1 MLVSIDLSSSEDDDE
16 VAVVAGAAP
25 AAAAAASS
33 STAAPAAAPAKR
45 QRLEPP
51 RSRGVRRVT
60 PPPQGSTSQPRGPTP
75 PPSEAVINAAFA
87 ACQRAADSSR
97 SGGGG
102 GSRSGGGGSSSGG
115 HSGGSSRRTDLR
127 QDLIDAVLAS
137 AGQGGQASGSGGG
150 SSGSDDAPPVSFA
163 SADAY
168 RRFFRPL
175 LLLELEEELTRGAEE
190 THRHDAPVA
199 ATPAE
204 LRQLHALGGATAC
217 WQLITRAA
225 GDVRTK
231 LRDLD
236 IVRVAV
242 ADGFSPPSGSDG
254 RWLAQLPKLLPL
266 TAVVRRAD
274 HEGRQ
279 ITLHLALPQSAV
291 AGSQQKAAA
300 GDGSA
305 AAGRGGAG
313 GGGAAQLRLTRM
325 GSCTSAW
332 REWEALHQLHA
343 KLEPPLLRCLL
354 SATAADGADG
364 AAFGSDSRWAKR
376 ERHMQRLYRESSLDE
391 DQRAALARVARCAHD
406 RSPGF
411 ELVQGPPGTGKTT
424 LLLALLNVLHNAATQ
439 NHYEALLDTFAR
451 AAKAAAPGGGAAS
464 VSGGGDMLQRISA
477 GLERD
482 ATMRAI
488 TAPRRGRVLVCTHSN
503 AAVDELISR
512 LLARRPPFFDEF
524 GKAYMPDVV
533 RIGTHGASNDCTL
546 DARVEELRTRLGT
559 EGGKEL
565 PLPRLKQRRRELLE
579 HQQSLEAA
587 RSQLATKREQW
598 AKRRAQLRDQYANAR
613 LDVSVGLERLDA
625 NAEELR
631 KQEHEAHAK
640 LDDLAGRIL
649 QAHDQAAAAAADAHV
664 LSCLK
669 RPAPNTPEGERRR
682 MAREETDALEAAVL
696 SRAHIV
702 FTTMSSAAGQRL
714 AALEGGFETA
724 VFDEA
729 AQAGELPTLI
739 PLQYNVHLA
748 VLVGDPQQLP
758 ATILSQR
765 AKRGGL
771 GRSLFERLQQAGH
784 PTLVLRTQYRMHPAI
799 RRFPSAHFYGNVL
812 RDGGTVARACRAP
825 PGAVDGSPACVAEAR
840 PELRLAPYCFFNLR
854 GAQRRDDGRSYS
866 NEAEAWLCCR
876 LVGALRKSQE
886 RYLRRVAAETAG
898 KRAAYELGCSRGHEN
913 CAWGAL
919 CGRVAVL
926 TPYNGQV
933 RLLERVFV
941 DEFGE
946 SARTAVTFSNVD
958 VFQGREQDVVV
969 YSAVR
974 SAAGLGFVADARRL
988 NVALTRARHALYV
1001 VGSEESLRASDDW
1014 RALLDD
1020 ARRRGCWR
1028 DEDARGGGGGA
1039 DGLLARIPRTTLDG
1053 QLAGPWNAF
1062 APAPAAG
1069 LARCDG
1075 VGELLNTP
1083 EEGEL
1088 VDQ

>member
-115 HSGGSSRRTDLR
+115 HSGGGSRRPDLR
-127 QDLIDAVLAS
+127 QDLIDAVLSS
-137 AGQGGQASGSGGG
+137 AGQSGQASGSGGG
-150 SSGSDDAPPVSFA
+150 SSGGSGAPPVSFA

-190 THRHDAPVA
+190 THRHAPVA
-199 ATPAE
+199 AAAAE
-204 LRQLHALGGATAC
+204 LRQLHALSGATAC
-217 WQLITRAA
+217 WQLITRAV

-291 AGSQQKAAA
+291 AGFQQKAAA

-364 AAFGSDSRWAKR
+364 AALVDDSRWAKR

-451 AAKAAAPGGGAAS
+451 AAKAAAPAA
-464 VSGGGDMLQRISA
+464 
-477 GLERD
+477 
-482 ATMRAI
+482 
-488 TAPRRGRVLVCTHSN
+488 APPAS
-503 AAVDELISR
+503 AAV
-512 LLARRPPFFDEF
+512 
-524 GKAYMPDVV
+524 
-533 RIGTHGASNDCTL
+533 
-546 DARVEELRTRLGT
+546 
-559 EGGKEL
+559 
-565 PLPRLKQRRRELLE
+565 
-579 HQQSLEAA
+579 
-587 RSQLATKREQW
+587 
-598 AKRRAQLRDQYANAR
+598 
-613 LDVSVGLERLDA
+613 
-625 NAEELR
+625 
-631 KQEHEAHAK
+631 
-640 LDDLAGRIL
+640 
-649 QAHDQAAAAAADAHV
+649 
-664 LSCLK
+664 
-669 RPAPNTPEGERRR
+669 
-682 MAREETDALEAAVL
+682 
-696 SRAHIV
+696 
-702 FTTMSSAAGQRL
+702 
-714 AALEGGFETA
+714 
-724 VFDEA
+724 
-729 AQAGELPTLI
+729 
-739 PLQYNVHLA
+739 
-748 VLVGDPQQLP
+748 
-758 ATILSQR
+758 
-765 AKRGGL
+765 
-771 GRSLFERLQQAGH
+771 
-784 PTLVLRTQYRMHPAI
+784 AI
-799 RRFPSAHFYGNVL
+799 
-812 RDGGTVARACRAP
+812 
-825 PGAVDGSPACVAEAR
+825 
-840 PELRLAPYCFFNLR
+840 
-854 GAQRRDDGRSYS
+854 
-866 NEAEAWLCCR
+866 
-876 LVGALRKSQE
+876 
-886 RYLRRVAAETAG
+886 
-898 KRAAYELGCSRGHEN
+898 CSRGSPR
-913 CAWGAL
+913 ASSGTRR
-919 CGRVAVL
+919 CGRSQRRGAAASS
-926 TPYNGQV
+926 
-933 RLLERVFV
+933 F
-941 DEFGE
+941 
-946 SARTAVTFSNVD
+946 ARTRT
-958 VFQGREQDVVV
+958 R
-969 YSAVR
+969 R
-974 SAAGLGFVADARRL
+974 SM
-988 NVALTRARHALYV
+988 
-1001 VGSEESLRASDDW
+1001 S
-1014 RALLDD
+1014 
-1020 ARRRGCWR
+1020 
-1028 DEDARGGGGGA
+1028 
-1039 DGLLARIPRTTLDG
+1039 
-1053 QLAGPWNAF
+1053 
-1062 APAPAAG
+1062 
-1069 LARCDG
+1069 
-1075 VGELLNTP
+1075 
-1083 EEGEL
+1083 
-1088 VDQ
+1088 